1 MVRFIGESVCG
12 KNASVAVHLYL
23 HSSVKLKITSETG
36 EEKKKGN
43 SKSCIN
49 YLLVNICSVCVC
61 VCLCVGVYLFSPVWQ
76 LCQLWLSV
84 LSDW

>member
-36 EEKKKGN
+36 EEEKKRELKIMY
-43 SKSCIN
+43 K
-49 YLLVNICSVCVC
+49 LLACEHLQCVCVC
-61 VCLCVGVYLFSPVWQ
+61 VCVCV
-76 LCQLWLSV
+76 
-84 LSDW
+84 